1 MRNASY
7 PNFNDKVNPSI
18 MAYVEKV
25 TKKNEDYAYVIKG
38 AIYRCKISIIDW
50 GKDVEDRDRF
60 RITVYVMEQS
70 YHKTT
75 AYAIAGECVYLGV
88 SLKGAWDE
96 IQSHVGKAQ
105 MPDELKELQ
114 PFIAEQT

>member
-1 MRNASY
+1 MNYASY
-7 PNFNDKVNPSI
+7 PNFNGKINPSI

-25 TKKNEDYAYVIKG
+25 TKKNEDYAYVIRG

-50 GKDVEDRDRF
+50 GKDVEDRDRY

-96 IQSHVGKAQ
+96 IQSYVGKVQ

-114 PFIAEQT
+114 PFIAQQT